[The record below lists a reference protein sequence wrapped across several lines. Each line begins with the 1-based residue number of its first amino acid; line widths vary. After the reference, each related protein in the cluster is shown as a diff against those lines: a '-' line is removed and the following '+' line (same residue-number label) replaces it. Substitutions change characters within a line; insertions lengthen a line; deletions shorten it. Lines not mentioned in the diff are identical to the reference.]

1 MIFAIPFPS
10 IDPVIFEVGVF
21 AVRWY
26 SLAYLAGLILGWMY
40 MKRLCRRTPPVC
52 TVTDVDDFLV
62 WATLGVVLGGRLGIV
77 LFYQFDYFM
86 ANPAKIIAVWEG
98 GMSFHGGFLGVVVA
112 AIWFTRRRN
121 IDPLRFGDLLGCV
134 APIGLFFGRIANF
147 INSEL
152 WGRAA
157 DVPWAVVFPTGG
169 PEPRHPSQI
178 YEALLEG
185 ALLFA
190 ILFIFSRFDAV
201 RRRPGL
207 LMGILPRA
215 RFLYWLL
222 GVRDHMGPMAV
233 AADVCRRCVLH
244 LARLAQAAG
253 LKCRRRKRSAMFCVP
268 ALRTTARS
276 RSKTGWRRAS
286 AIPSTAII

>member
-98 GMSFHGGFLGVVVA
+98 GMSFHGGFLGVV
-112 AIWFTRRRN
+112 
-121 IDPLRFGDLLGCV
+121 
-134 APIGLFFGRIANF
+134 GLFFGRIANF

-207 LMGILPRA
+207 LMGIFIA
-215 RFLYWLL
+215 GY
-222 GVRDHMGPMAV
+222 A
-233 AADVCRRCVLH
+233 
-244 LARLAQAAG
+244 LARMTAEFFREPDSYIGFLAFGTTWGQWLSLPMFAAG
-253 LKCRRRKRSAMFCVP
+253 VFFIWRAWRKPLV
-268 ALRTTARS
+268 
-276 RSKTGWRRAS
+276 
-286 AIPSTAII
+286 

>member
-1 MIFAIPFPS
+1 MLFAIPFPS

-26 SLAYLAGLILGWMY
+26 SLAYIAGLVLGWMY
-40 MKRLCRRTPPVC
+40 MKRLCRRVPPVC
-52 TVTDVDDFLV
+52 TETDVDDFLV

-77 LFYQFDYFM
+77 LFYQFDYYI

-112 AIWFTRRRN
+112 AIWFARRRN

-169 PEPRHPSQI
+169 PVPRHPSQI

-190 ILFIFSRFDAV
+190 VLFILSRKDAV

-207 LMGILPRA
+207 LMGIFIA
-215 RFLYWLL
+215 GY
-222 GVRDHMGPMAV
+222 A
-233 AADVCRRCVLH
+233 
-244 LARLAQAAG
+244 LARMTAEFFREPDSYIGFLAFGTTWGHWLSVPMFAAG
-253 LKCRRRKRSAMFCVP
+253 LFFIWRARRKPQV
-268 ALRTTARS
+268 
-276 RSKTGWRRAS
+276 
-286 AIPSTAII
+286 